1 MQLLSEVSEAQISH
15 HRSLL
20 RFSFSQR
27 TNVQLILVDVVEPRA
42 PAGVNTV
49 TIKADLTD
57 TQQIDSLFSTTYGV
71 PETIYCL
78 HGIMSRGSED
88 DFDFGVKVA
97 TGCSLVWITTH

>member
-1 MQLLSEVSEAQISH
+1 MTDDPETL
-15 HRSLL
+15 
-20 RFSFSQR
+20 
-27 TNVQLILVDVVEPRA
+27 NVQLILVDVVEPRA
-42 PAGVNTV
+42 PAGVNAV

-88 DFDFGVKVA
+88 NFDFGVKVDFVF
-97 TGCSLVWITTH
+97 SLSVFDRNTQPYTLFFRRST